1 MLTFTSCKN
10 SVRCKR
16 WIQHQRFFSVRVVS
30 CSKSVF
36 FGCLNRVVD
45 GYDIIKKRGPTA
57 DGQPRKIYSRQF
69 GRITWH
75 LSPRRGEPDLKTGES
90 LFISLLVSW
99 KSLGT
104 LSAGPSFVT
113 LIQHVRQLLSKGWLR
128 LWLQAIVWAVA
139 VRSLPRCCDRSPQ
152 KGQTR
157 THSLLE
163 AFIATVHPQL
173 MGVHSIGE
181 TKDGNNNNVH

>member
-1 MLTFTSCKN
+1 M
-10 SVRCKR
+10 
-16 WIQHQRFFSVRVVS
+16 
-30 CSKSVF
+30 F
-36 FGCLNRVVD
+36 FGCEQGRRWVRRRQEAWANSRWA
-45 GYDIIKKRGPTA
+45 T
-57 DGQPRKIYSRQF
+57 RKMYSRQF

-90 LFISLLVSW
+90 LFISLPVLLEES
-99 KSLGT
+99 GN
-104 LSAGPSFVT
+104 SFRRS
-113 LIQHVRQLLSKGWLR
+113 QFCHVDTACSTLLSRGWLR

-139 VRSLPRCCDRSPQ
+139 VRTLPRCCDRSPQ

-173 MGVHSIGE
+173 TGVHSIGE